1 MFDPKKIMDSAM
13 DQVQKQATEIAK
25 VKLLPEVLEVPR

>member
-13 DQVQKQATEIAK
+13 DQVQKQATGMATGSNSRRFIW
-25 VKLLPEVLEVPR
+25 RF